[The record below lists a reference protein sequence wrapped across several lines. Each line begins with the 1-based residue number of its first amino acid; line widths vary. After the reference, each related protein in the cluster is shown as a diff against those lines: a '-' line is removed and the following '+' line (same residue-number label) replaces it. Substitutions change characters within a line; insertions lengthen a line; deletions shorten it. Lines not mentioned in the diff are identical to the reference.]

1 MSETEENIDVANVS
15 NNAIPNPLPGKSIG
29 SCSLNKG
36 SIQGLENHSQNK
48 ENRHIH
54 VRVMNA
60 RHEVSQ
66 RNSIRAEKSIT
77 KSSEASI
84 SSRIVT
90 KDHSVSTID
99 LVKSLLGE
107 CELVQQLKKFKTL
120 HLNHPSDKT
129 FKNSYEAALA
139 KVQTAISKLQREAK
153 GDPKMHEKRKLAEKL
168 MVHWGIYYF

>member
-90 KDHSVSTID
+90 KGSNRIPCKKR
-99 LVKSLLGE
+99 LFANAE
-107 CELVQQLKKFKTL
+107 CENL
-120 HLNHPSDKT
+120 PSK
-129 FKNSYEAALA
+129 
-139 KVQTAISKLQREAK
+139 
-153 GDPKMHEKRKLAEKL
+153 
-168 MVHWGIYYF
+168 